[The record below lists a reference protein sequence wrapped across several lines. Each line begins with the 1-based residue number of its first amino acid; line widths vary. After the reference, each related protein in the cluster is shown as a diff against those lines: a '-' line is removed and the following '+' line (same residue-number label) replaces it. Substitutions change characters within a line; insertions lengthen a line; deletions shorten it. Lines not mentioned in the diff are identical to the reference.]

1 MHIEVILAILIIS
14 LILGMGY
21 AYYYRQRRLFEMFN
35 DTPPIQQSQQQS
47 QSQQQPQ
54 SELATN
60 PDYKAFYAWHRDF
73 CNTWN
78 KVIKQSMESD
88 NTKLT
93 ITDYIVKLES
103 KANTQFV
110 KCDPLITED
119 PDPIKVLT
127 IIPDT
132 IDQYATTL
140 TYMSRSITT
149 ILEKT
154 KRALKGEKIV
164 DDTDNTDGFQ
174 DLPICPPPTCIS
186 ASDPAAAA
194 LIDAR
199 KNAIRDII
207 AKVQKIVPNIE
218 PLRGVL
224 KIVNQGI
231 EELQTYKKKAES
243 GELVNEI
250 NIP

>member
-1 MHIEVILAILIIS
+1 
-14 LILGMGY
+14 
-21 AYYYRQRRLFEMFN
+21 
-35 DTPPIQQSQQQS
+35 
-47 QSQQQPQ
+47 
-54 SELATN
+54 
-60 PDYKAFYAWHRDF
+60 
-73 CNTWN
+73 
-78 KVIKQSMESD
+78 MESD

-93 ITDYIVKLES
+93 SNDYIVKLES

-127 IIPDT
+127 VIPDT
-132 IDQYATTL
+132 IDLYATTL

-164 DDTDNTDGFQ
+164 DDTDGFQ